1 MEQLA
6 PGLRLLPSRPADAFN
21 CYLVDDVLVDAA
33 TRWAWRRIERAVRG
47 HAVRAHAITH
57 AHADH
62 QGSSA
67 RVCDTLGVP
76 FWVGERDVATATAG
90 GAATA
95 LPANAIT
102 RLQGRA
108 WAGPGRPVDRV
119 LREGDAVGSFVV
131 LETPGHAPGHLSLW
145 READRVLIAGDV
157 FFGRH
162 PLTGKPGVH
171 PPPDR
176 FTVDPARNR
185 ASMRR
190 LAELRPSLTC
200 FGHGPP
206 LRDPGLLAHAAA
218 APG

>member
-33 TRWAWRRIERAVRG
+33 TRWAWRRIERSLRG

-67 RVCDTLGVP
+67 HVCDTL
-76 FWVGERDVATATAG
+76 
-90 GAATA
+90 
-95 LPANAIT
+95 
-102 RLQGRA
+102 
-108 WAGPGRPVDRV
+108 
-119 LREGDAVGSFVV
+119 
-131 LETPGHAPGHLSLW
+131 
-145 READRVLIAGDV
+145 
-157 FFGRH
+157 
-162 PLTGKPGVH
+162 GVH

-185 ASMRR
+185 ASMLR

-218 APG
+218 PPG